1 MSLEENIFMAR
12 VAEQS
17 ERFDDMVTY
26 LINVV
31 QAKSEDFTTEERNLL
46 SVGFKNQIGSK
57 RTAIRTISA
66 IEQNPKYSKFN
77 ESLAVYKKKIEGE
90 LYAQCM
96 NIVDQV
102 KDTCLQ
108 VATVDETKA
117 FFYKMIG
124 DYYRYVAECAS
135 EETMQVVKD
144 GALTNY
150 NLAHTSCESL
160 NACSP
165 IRLGLALNFSVFH
178 YEVMGNRKKACELG
192 EQALSDALE
201 KIDDVDE
208 ETFRDAK
215 SIIELLKENLSL
227 WKEEEEQNAVED
239 LWATPLGLSAESI
252 IDVI

>member
-12 VAEQS
+12 VAEQA
-17 ERFDDMVTY
+17 ERFDDMVQY
-26 LINVV
+26 LQQVV
-31 QAKSEDFTTEERNLL
+31 KGKNEDFTTEERNLM

-77 ESLAVYKKKIEGE
+77 EGLAAYKKKIEQE
-90 LYAQCM
+90 LYNQCLS
-96 NIVDQV
+96 IVEIV
-102 KDTCLQ
+102 KTSCMS
-108 VATVDETKA
+108 VANTDETKA
-117 FFYKMIG
+117 FFYKMMG
-124 DYYRYVAECAS
+124 DYYRYVAECA
-135 EETMQVVKD
+135 TGDQLDTVKH
-144 GALTNY
+144 GALENY
-150 NLAHTSCESL
+150 NLAQQTSESL
-160 NACSP
+160 NACNP
-165 IRLGLALNFSVFH
+165 IRLGLALHFSVFH
-178 YEVMGNRKKACELG
+178 YEVMNNHKQACSLG

-239 LWATPLGLSAESI
+239 L
-252 IDVI
+252 